1 MDEKFRA
8 LLSIVIVPQVIE
20 LILEKD
26 RVNEVE
32 AIDEFYHS
40 KVYELLSIE
49 DTKIWH
55 YSPLT
60 IYNMYRSEKDTGE
73 IEFPEGI

>member
-1 MDEKFRA
+1 MDQQFNT
-8 LLSIVIVPQVIE
+8 LLSIVIVPQVID

-26 RVNEVE
+26 GISDID
-32 AIDEFYHS
+32 AIDKFYHS
-40 KVYELLSIE
+40 KVYKLLSIE

-60 IYNMYRSEKDTGE
+60 IYNMYKSEKETGE